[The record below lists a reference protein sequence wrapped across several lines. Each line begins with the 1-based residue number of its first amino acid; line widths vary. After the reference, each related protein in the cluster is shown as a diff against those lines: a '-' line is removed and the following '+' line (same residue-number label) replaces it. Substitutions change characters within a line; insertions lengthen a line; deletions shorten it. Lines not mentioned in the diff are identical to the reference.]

1 MYVKA
6 EPESNNIDKYD
17 ELRLHWE
24 KILSCSITDLDIPM
38 RIAIPLDENLGV
50 RRIGDL
56 LKLKREDLLKVK
68 RIGPKSVDDLEKIL
82 HRFGYSL
89 GMTIPK

>member
-6 EPESNNIDKYD
+6 EPEINSIDKYD
-17 ELRLHWE
+17 EFRLHWE

-38 RIAIPLDENLGV
+38 RIAIPLDEQLGV

-68 RIGPKSVDDLEKIL
+68 RIGPKSVDDLEEIL
-82 HRFGYSL
+82 QRFDFYL
-89 GMTIPK
+89 GMKIPI